1 MGAGLEVKRIAL
13 VTGASRGIGRA
24 CAIALAEAGHDVAV
38 NYRSDARAADE
49 VVAIITA
56 LGQRAVAIA
65 ADVSRPDDVDRLVR
79 TTAKELGTIGIL
91 VSNAGIAP
99 LTRLESI
106 PLEEW
111 DMVFNTNER
120 PLLQLTQQELPG
132 MRTLGFGR
140 IITMTSQAGVSGGV
154 FVGAHYAAAKGA
166 MITLTRS
173 IAKAMAPTPGI
184 TANCVAPGLIDTDL
198 VAGFPVADVERL
210 TRGIPMQRLGTA
222 REVADVVAFLC
233 SPAASYVTGTLI
245 PVDGGLLAG

>member
-1 MGAGLEVKRIAL
+1 MTPVAL

-24 CAIALAEAGHDVAV
+24 CAIALAEAGCDVAV
-38 NYRSDARAADE
+38 NYQRDAVAAAE
-49 VVAIITA
+49 VVAAITA
-56 LGQRAVAIA
+56 LGRRAVAIA
-65 ADVSRPDDVDRLVR
+65 ADVSDPTAVDHLVTETVARL
-79 TTAKELGTIGIL
+79 GPIGVL

-99 LTRLESI
+99 LTGLETI

-111 DMVFNTNER
+111 DHVFNTNAR
-120 PLLQLTQQELPG
+120 PVLQLTQRVLPG

-140 IITMTSQAGVSGGV
+140 IITIASQAGVSGGV

-166 MITLTRS
+166 MIALTRS
-173 IAKAMAPTPGI
+173 IAKATAGTPGI

-198 VAGFPVADVERL
+198 VAGFPAADVARL
-210 TRGIPMQRLGTA
+210 TRGIPMQRLGTPQ
-222 REVADVVAFLC
+222 EVASVVAFLC